1 MGNFQTI
8 IKIIIFLS
16 VFILI
21 VIDLIIEKKDND
33 RL

>member
-8 IKIIIFLS
+8 IKIIIFLGI
-16 VFILI
+16 FILI
-21 VIDLIIEKKDND
+21 GLDLVIEKKDND

>member
-1 MGNFQTI
+1 MGSFQTI

-21 VIDLIIEKKDND
+21 GLDLVIEKKDND

>member
-1 MGNFQTI
+1 MASFWINLI
-8 IKIIIFLS
+8 LAICIL
-16 VFILI
+16 ILI

>member
-8 IKIIIFLS
+8 IKIIIFLGI
-16 VFILI
+16 FILI
-21 VIDLIIEKKDND
+21 GLDLVIEKRDND

>member
-8 IKIIIFLS
+8 IKIIIFLG
-16 VFILI
+16 VFILMGL
-21 VIDLIIEKKDND
+21 DLIIEKRDND

>member
-8 IKIIIFLS
+8 IKIIIFLGI
-16 VFILI
+16 FILI
-21 VIDLIIEKKDND
+21 GLDLVIEKRDDD

>member
-8 IKIIIFLS
+8 IKIIIFLGI
-16 VFILI
+16 FILI
-21 VIDLIIEKKDND
+21 GIDLVIEKKDND